1 MCLLDNKNTE
11 RLGAKMGIGQ
21 QKKIRHSG
29 ETKACG
35 FHCIKVKNFTVKI
48 GNDTII
54 KDVNLHIHC
63 GQLTTIIGKN
73 GAGKTTLMKALL
85 NEIRHEGYIEFK
97 DIKKNTM
104 SDLRIGYVPQHL
116 NIPKNTPTSVYD
128 LFASYISKIPVFLW
142 KSKRVEEK
150 IRVQLAK
157 FKAEDLIEK
166 AVCDLSG
173 GELQR
178 VLLSLATYKAPNLL
192 ILDEPVSG
200 MDHNGMEL
208 FYNNIDF
215 LKREYDLAIIL
226 ISHDLEY
233 VARYSDR
240 VVLLNQTI
248 VKEGT
253 PKEVFR
259 SEEFKETFGKVQ
271 YLEEHKK

>member
-1 MCLLDNKNTE
+1 MSIE
-11 RLGAKMGIGQ
+11 Q

-29 ETKACG
+29 GTKACG
-35 FHCIKVKNFTVKI
+35 FHCIKVKNFGVKI

-54 KDVNLHIHC
+54 HDVNLHIHC

-85 NEIRHEGYIEFK
+85 NEIKHDGYIEFK

-128 LFASYISKIPVFLW
+128 LFASYVSRIPVFLW

-150 IRVQLAK
+150 IKQQLSK
-157 FKAEDLIEK
+157 FKAEELIDK

-178 VLLSLATYKAPNLL
+178 VLLSLATYQSPNLL

-208 FYNNIDF
+208 FYENIDF
-215 LKREYDLAIIL
+215 LKREYDLAVIL

-248 VKEGT
+248 IREGT
-253 PKEVFR
+253 PKEVFK
-259 SEEFKETFGKVQ
+259 SPEFKETFGKIQ
-271 YLEEHKK
+271 YLEEHEK

>member
-1 MCLLDNKNTE
+1 
-11 RLGAKMGIGQ
+11 MGIGQ

-29 ETKACG
+29 GTKACG
-35 FHCIKVKNFTVKI
+35 FHCIKIKNFGVKI
-48 GNDTII
+48 GKDTII
-54 KDVNLHIHC
+54 ENVNLHIHC
-63 GQLTTIIGKN
+63 GQLTTVIGKN

-97 DIKKNTM
+97 DIKKNVI

-128 LFASYISKIPVFLW
+128 LLASYISRIPVFLW
-142 KSKRVEEK
+142 KSKRIEEK
-150 IRVQLAK
+150 IRTQLSK
-157 FKAEDLIEK
+157 FKAEDLMDK

-178 VLLSLATYKAPNLL
+178 VLLSLATFQAPNLL

-208 FYNNIDF
+208 FYHNIDF
-215 LKREYDLAIIL
+215 LKKEYDLAIIL

-240 VVLLNQTI
+240 VVLLNRTVI
-248 VKEGT
+248 KEGT
-253 PKEVFR
+253 PAEVFK
-259 SEEFKETFGKVQ
+259 SAEFQNTFGKVQ
-271 YLEEHKK
+271 YLEEQKK

>member
-1 MCLLDNKNTE
+1 MGTE
-11 RLGAKMGIGQ
+11 Q

-29 ETKACG
+29 GTKACG
-35 FHCIKVKNFTVKI
+35 FHCIKIKNFGVKI
-48 GNDTII
+48 GSDTII
-54 KDVNLHIHC
+54 ENVNLHIHC

-73 GAGKTTLMKALL
+73 GAGKTTFMKALL
-85 NEIRHEGYIEFK
+85 NEIKHEGHIEFK

-116 NIPKNTPTSVYD
+116 NVPKNTPTSVYD
-128 LFASYISKIPVFLW
+128 LFASYISKVPVFLW
-142 KSKRVEEK
+142 KSKRVYEK
-150 IRVQLAK
+150 VKVQLSK
-157 FKAEDLIEK
+157 FKAEDLIDK

-178 VLLSLATYKAPNLL
+178 VLLSLATYQAPNLL

-215 LKREYDLAIIL
+215 LKREYDLSIIL

-240 VVLLNQTI
+240 VVLLNRTI

-271 YLEEHKK
+271 YLEEQKE

>member
-1 MCLLDNKNTE
+1 MEKE
-11 RLGAKMGIGQ
+11 Q

-29 ETKACG
+29 GTKACG
-35 FHCIKVKNFTVKI
+35 LHCIKIKNFGVKI

-54 KDVNLHIHC
+54 EDVNLHIHC

-85 NEIRHEGYIEFK
+85 NEIKHEGHIEFK
-97 DIKKNTM
+97 DIKRNAM
-104 SDLRIGYVPQHL
+104 SDLRVGYVPQHL

-128 LFASYISKIPVFLW
+128 LFASYISKVPVFLW
-142 KSKRVEEK
+142 KSKRVYEK
-150 IRVQLAK
+150 VRVQLAK
-157 FKAEDLIEK
+157 FKAEELIDK

-178 VLLSLATYKAPNLL
+178 VLLSLATYQAPNLL

-208 FYNNIDF
+208 FYNNIDY

-240 VVLLNQTI
+240 VVLLNRHV

-253 PKEVFR
+253 PKEVFG
-259 SEEFKETFGKVQ
+259 SEEFQETFGKVK
-271 YLEEHKK
+271 YLEESV

>member
-1 MCLLDNKNTE
+1 ME
-11 RLGAKMGIGQ
+11 VGQ

-35 FHCIKVKNFTVKI
+35 LHCIKVKNFTVKI
-48 GNDTII
+48 GNETII

-85 NEIRHEGYIEFK
+85 NEIRHEGYIEFR

-116 NIPKNTPTSVYD
+116 SIPKNTPTSVYD

-150 IRVQLAK
+150 IRVQLSK
-157 FKAEDLIEK
+157 FKAEDLIDK

-208 FYNNIDF
+208 FYHNIDF

-240 VVLLNQTI
+240 VVLLNRTI

-259 SEEFKETFGKVQ
+259 SEAFKETFGKVQ

>member
-1 MCLLDNKNTE
+1 MD
-11 RLGAKMGIGQ
+11 
-21 QKKIRHSG
+21 
-29 ETKACG
+29 
-35 FHCIKVKNFTVKI
+35 
-48 GNDTII
+48 
-54 KDVNLHIHC
+54 
-63 GQLTTIIGKN
+63 
-73 GAGKTTLMKALL
+73 
-85 NEIRHEGYIEFK
+85 
-97 DIKKNTM
+97 
-104 SDLRIGYVPQHL
+104 
-116 NIPKNTPTSVYD
+116 
-128 LFASYISKIPVFLW
+128 
-142 KSKRVEEK
+142 
-150 IRVQLAK
+150 
-157 FKAEDLIEK
+157 K

-208 FYNNIDF
+208 FYHNIDF

-259 SEEFKETFGKVQ
+259 SEAFKETFGKVQ

>member
-1 MCLLDNKNTE
+1 
-11 RLGAKMGIGQ
+11 MGIGQ

-29 ETKACG
+29 GTKACG
-35 FHCIKVKNFTVKI
+35 FHCIKIKNFGVKI

-54 KDVNLHIHC
+54 EHVNLHIHC
-63 GQLTTIIGKN
+63 GQLTTVIGKN

-85 NEIRHEGYIEFK
+85 NEIKHEGYIDFK
-97 DIKKNTM
+97 DIKKNVI

-128 LFASYISKIPVFLW
+128 LLASYISKIPVFLW

-150 IRVQLAK
+150 IRSQLSK
-157 FKAEDLIEK
+157 FKAEDLIDK

-178 VLLSLATYKAPNLL
+178 VLLSLATFQAPNLL

-208 FYNNIDF
+208 FYHNIDF

-240 VVLLNQTI
+240 VVLLNRTVI
-248 VKEGT
+248 KEGT
-253 PKEVFR
+253 PDEVFK
-259 SEEFKETFGKVQ
+259 SKEFQDTFGKVK
-271 YLEEHKK
+271 YLEEQQI

>member
-1 MCLLDNKNTE
+1 MLNNRNTE
-11 RLGAKMGIGQ
+11 RLGVKMGIGQ
-21 QKKIRHSG
+21 QKKIRHSS

-35 FHCIKVKNFTVKI
+35 FHCIKVKNFTVKM

-150 IRVQLAK
+150 IRVQLGK
-157 FKAEDLIEK
+157 FKAEDLIDK

-178 VLLSLATYKAPNLL
+178 VLLSLATYQAPNLL

-233 VARYSDR
+233 VAKYSDR

-253 PKEVFR
+253 PKEVFH

-271 YLEEHKK
+271 YLEERKK